1 MGEKFGKKIKN
12 VLQAINNL
20 DKVDIEKIIND
31 RNTDYEIG
39 ENETIGYQDFIID
52 EVANKGLQVSS
63 NSNFIVGIATGITEE
78 LKNEG
83 IVRDLIRS
91 VQSFRKELDFNVSDR
106 INISIEHNDDIVRAI
121 NSHEKYFLNE
131 VLGVKIDINGKK
143 LDFEKAIDISNQKV
157 KLGLSKDYKG

>member
-1 MGEKFGKKIKN
+1 M
-12 VLQAINNL
+12 
-20 DKVDIEKIIND
+20 
-31 RNTDYEIG
+31 
-39 ENETIGYQDFIID
+39 
-52 EVANKGLQVSS
+52 
-63 NSNFIVGIATGITEE
+63 
-78 LKNEG
+78 KNEG

-143 LDFEKAIDISNQKV
+143 LDFEKAIEISNQKV